1 MSCASCLCG
10 ALVHGGSVH
19 TRTRHARRASVVTTA
34 FAVLATAMASAVPA
48 FAAPSTT
55 APSANPADK
64 LTSAVE
70 KTLTTHDSA
79 DFWVKLSAKANL
91 DAAPNIAD
99 WGKRGQHVYDALT
112 STAKTSQADVIQQL
126 EANGVDH
133 ESFWISNRILVEDGT
148 LELAKALAAQS
159 EVSQITE
166 TTKFDLVEP
175 VKREKAP
182 ANAPATVEWGLDFIN
197 APEVWAQGFTGE
209 GIVVSS
215 VDTGVQFDHPA
226 LADGY
231 RGRQPDGT
239 IVNDYNAFDS
249 SGRCGA
255 GNPCDVNGHGTHTM
269 GTMMGDDG
277 AGNQIGVAPDAQWI
291 EANGCDTCS
300 DADLLESGEWITAP
314 TRTDGTDPDPAK
326 RPQVVNNSW
335 GAVAAGAIDD
345 WYQDITDAW
354 AAAGIFGAW
363 SAGNSGPGCQTTSSP
378 GANTT
383 NYSAGAVDSS
393 GRIASFS
400 SRGPGEGGGIKPN
413 ISAPGV
419 AVRSSVPG
427 DGYALFNGTSMAAP
441 HLAGAVAVL
450 WSAAPALIGDIPG
463 TWELLNQ
470 AAHNVDDTSCGGT
483 AENNNVYGE
492 GTLDLAALIDAAPIG
507 DMGTVAGTVTET
519 DGDPI
524 SGARVTV
531 DGEHDR
537 TVTTGTDGT
546 YSARVAVGDYQV
558 SASAFGYLPS
568 APTGATVTVD
578 ATTTVDID
586 LEAAPRHT
594 VSGTVTDVAT
604 GNPFVGTTVS
614 ISAPIDPV
622 TTDANGA
629 FAFADVPEGTYT
641 ISIEGGTCT
650 SAFSEEVVVDG
661 DETVTAEIARRYD
674 DFGYFCTVGSD
685 GAATGDT
692 RVNLTGDDAATTVPL
707 PFSFPYYEGDY
718 TTAYVTTNG
727 HVNFAGLSTS
737 LGNVQIPNSSVPN
750 AAIYGLWDDLFFDA
764 SSGLYSAAT
773 QVDGVDAFVL
783 EYRNV
788 AFFSNRAERTN
799 FSVTLLANGEIELGY
814 GANSGGALSAGSSAT
829 VGIENENGTIAHQ
842 FSYNTQAIN
851 AGMSIHYDSAPR
863 GTVTGT
869 VTDRNTGAPISGAT
883 VAVSSEA
890 QSKTATTGADGTYST
905 SILTG
910 DYSVE
915 VTAPNYQ
922 GATGSVTVTEDGTVR
937 FDAAL
942 AAGKVTIA
950 SDGDTHAELPMGGSH
965 TEELTITNEGTAPAS
980 VELEAG
986 GGEFEP
992 VATGALTA
1000 VKGEATVPASVAPK
1014 GKLSAGG
1021 PSMSPSSVKGGTMTP
1036 LAAPIPADEITITHS
1051 ASQAIMTGNSAS
1063 CNNGA
1068 TTRNNSYLRTFTLDD
1083 FGLNG
1088 LDVSSVSFGVEVNQG
1103 SQPLTVNLYT
1113 LEGDL
1118 RYANMTLIGSADA
1131 TVPAGNG
1138 TLVTVPVE
1146 GAVPSG
1152 STLVVEVSVPAD
1164 GYFFIGSNDAGQ
1176 TAPSYIASV
1185 DCGISEPADTSSI
1198 GFPGMHIVMNV
1209 TGSSGAPADWVSFD
1223 NPSVSLEPGESV
1235 TVEATMSAD
1244 VDQPGAYAAA
1254 IGAST
1259 NTPYRVA
1266 EVPVSM
1272 NVTAPKSW
1280 GKVAGTVTSS
1290 ATGEPLGGA
1299 IVQVTGGKGYRQTL
1313 VTEDDGTYAY
1323 WINATVN
1330 PLTLVVAV
1338 QGYAP
1343 ETAKVTL
1350 KAGKTVTA
1358 DFSLDPLR

>member
-1 MSCASCLCG
+1 M
-10 ALVHGGSVH
+10 H
-19 TRTRHARRASVVTTA
+19 TRTRHVRRASVVTAA
-34 FAVLATAMASAVPA
+34 FAVLATAMASALPA
-48 FAAPSTT
+48 SAAPSTT
-55 APSANPADK
+55 APSAKPADK

-70 KTLTTHDSA
+70 KTLSTHDSA

-99 WGKRGQHVYDALT
+99 WGKRGQYVYDALT

-126 EANGVDH
+126 EANGADY

-148 LELAKALAAQS
+148 MELAKELAAQS

-182 ANAPATVEWGLDFIN
+182 ANAPATAEWGLDFIN

-239 IVNDYNAFDS
+239 IVNDYNSFDS

-277 AGNQIGVAPDAQWI
+277 QGNQIGVAPDAQWI

-300 DADLLESGEWITAP
+300 DADLLESGQWITAP
-314 TRTDGTDPDPAK
+314 TRTDGTDADPAM

-354 AAAGIFGAW
+354 AAAGIFSAW

-383 NYSAGAVDSS
+383 NYSTGAIDSS

-427 DGYALFNGTSMAAP
+427 DGYAVYNGTSMAAP

-470 AAHNVDDTSCGGT
+470 TAHNVDDTSCGGT

-614 ISAPIDPV
+614 ISAPIGPV

-650 SAFSEEVVVDG
+650 STFSQEVVVDG

-692 RVNLTGDDAATTVPL
+692 QVNLSGDDAAATVPL

-727 HVNFAGLSTS
+727 HVNFAGLSSAYSNTA
-737 LGNVQIPNSSVPN
+737 IPNSAAPN
-750 AAIYGLWDDLFFDA
+750 AAIYPLWDDLYFDA
-764 SSGLYSAAT
+764 SSGLYTATT

-783 EYRNV
+783 EFRNV
-788 AFFSNRAERTN
+788 TFYANRAERTN
-799 FSVTLLANGEIELGY
+799 FSATLLENGEIELGY
-814 GANSGGALSAGSSAT
+814 GANSGGAAAGSSAT

-842 FSYNTQAIN
+842 FSYNTPAIN

-863 GTVTGT
+863 GTVAGT

-890 QSKTATTGADGTYST
+890 QSKTVTTGADGAYST
-905 SILTG
+905 SVLTG
-910 DYSVE
+910 GYSVKI
-915 VTAPNYQ
+915 TAPKYEA
-922 GATGSVTVTEDGTVR
+922 ATGSVMVTEDSTVR

-942 AAGKVTIA
+942 AAGMVTIA

-965 TEELTITNEGTAPAS
+965 TEDLTITNKGTAPAS
-980 VELEAG
+980 VELEARS
-986 GGEFEP
+986 GEFAP
-992 VATGALTA
+992 LATGALTA
-1000 VKGEATVPASVAPK
+1000 VKGKATVPASAAPK
-1014 GKLSAGG
+1014 GKLSAAGS
-1021 PSMSPSSVKGGTMTP
+1021 SMSRSNVKGQTMTP
-1036 LAAPIPADEITITHS
+1036 QAAPVPADEMTITHS

-1063 CNNGA
+1063 CNNGL
-1068 TTRNNSYLRTFTLDD
+1068 TTRNNSYLRTFTLAD

-1088 LDVSSVSFGVEVNQG
+1088 LDVSSVSFGVETNQG

-1113 LEGDL
+1113 LEGEL

-1152 STLVVEVSVPAD
+1152 ATLVVEVSVPAD
-1164 GYFFIGSNDAGQ
+1164 GYFFIGSNNAGQ

-1198 GFPGMHIVMNV
+1198 GFPDMHIVMNV
-1209 TGSSGAPADWVSFD
+1209 TGSTGGAPADWVSFD
-1223 NPSVSLEPGESV
+1223 RPSVTLAPGESV

-1244 VDQPGAYAAA
+1244 VDQPGAYSAA
-1254 IGAST
+1254 ISAST
-1259 NTPYRVA
+1259 NTPYSVG

-1272 NVTAPKSW
+1272 NVTAPKTW
-1280 GKVAGTVTSS
+1280 GKVTGTVTSA

-1323 WINATVN
+1323 WINSTVS

-1350 KAGKTVTA
+1350 KAGKTVTQ

>member
-1 MSCASCLCG
+1 
-10 ALVHGGSVH
+10 
-19 TRTRHARRASVVTTA
+19 
-34 FAVLATAMASAVPA
+34 MASAGPAA

-91 DAAPNIAD
+91 DAAPDIAD
-99 WGKRGQHVYDALT
+99 WGKRGQYVYDRLT

-126 EANGVDH
+126 EANGVDY

-148 LELAKALAAQS
+148 LELAKELAAQP
-159 EVSQITE
+159 EVSQIAE

-175 VKREKAP
+175 VKREKAS

-239 IVNDYNAFDS
+239 IDNNYNFFDS
-249 SGRCGA
+249 SGRCGSS

-277 AGNQIGVAPDAQWI
+277 HGNQIGVAPDAQWI

-300 DADLLESGEWITAP
+300 DADLLESGQWITAP
-314 TRTDGTDPDPAK
+314 TRTDGTAPDPTK
-326 RPQVVNNSW
+326 RPHVVNNSW
-335 GAVAAGAIDD
+335 GYTAAGTITD

-383 NYSAGAVDSS
+383 NYSAGAVDST
-393 GRIASFS
+393 GHIASFS

-419 AVRSSVPG
+419 NVRSSVPG
-427 DGYALFNGTSMAAP
+427 GGYANYNGTSMAAP

-463 TWELLNQ
+463 TWELLNRT
-470 AAHNVDDTSCGGT
+470 AHNVDDTSCGGT

-507 DMGTVAGTVTET
+507 DMGTVAGTVTEA

-546 YSARVAVGDYQV
+546 YSVRVAVGNYQV

-578 ATTTVDID
+578 ATTTVNIN

-594 VSGTVTDVAT
+594 VSGTVTDIAT

-622 TTDANGA
+622 TTDANGT
-629 FAFADVPEGTYT
+629 FAFTDVPEGTYT
-641 ISIEGGTCT
+641 ISVEGGSCT
-650 SAFSEEVVVDG
+650 SEFSEEVVVDG

-674 DFGYFCTVGSD
+674 GFGYFCTVGSD
-685 GAATGDT
+685 GLATGDT

-707 PFSFPYYEGDY
+707 PFSFPYYDGDF
-718 TTAYVTTNG
+718 TTAYVSTNG
-727 HVNFAGLSTS
+727 HVNFAGLSTAYS
-737 LGNVQIPNSSVPN
+737 NVAIPSSALPN
-750 AAIYGLWDDLFFDA
+750 AAIYPLWDDLYFDA
-764 SSGLYSAAT
+764 SAGLYTATT

-783 EYRNV
+783 EWRNV
-788 AFFSNRAERTN
+788 TTYGNRNLRTN

-814 GANSGGALSAGSSAT
+814 GANSGGAAAGSSAT

-842 FSYNTQAIN
+842 FSYNTPAIN

-863 GTVTGT
+863 GTVAGT

-890 QSKTATTGADGTYST
+890 QSKTVTTGADGKYST
-905 SILTG
+905 SVITG
-910 DYSVE
+910 GYSVKI
-915 VTAPNYQ
+915 TAPNYKD
-922 GATGSVTVTEDGTVR
+922 ATGSVMVTEDATTA

-942 AAGKVTIA
+942 AAGKVTIV
-950 SDGDTHAELPMGGSH
+950 SDGDTHANLPMGGSH
-965 TEELTITNEGTAPAS
+965 TEKLTITNEGTAPAS
-980 VELEAG
+980 VDLEAG
-986 GGEFEP
+986 GGEFQP
-992 VATGALTA
+992 LATRALTA
-1000 VKGEATVPASVAPK
+1000 VKGKATVPASVAPK

-1021 PSMSPSSVKGGTMTP
+1021 SSMSPSNVKGETVTP
-1036 LAAPIPADEITITHS
+1036 QAAQTPADEITITHS
-1051 ASQAIMTGNSAS
+1051 ASQAITAGNSAS

-1068 TTRNNSYLRTFTLDD
+1068 TTRNNSYLRTFTLAD

-1088 LDVSSVSFGVEVNQG
+1088 LDVSSVSFGVETNRG
-1103 SQPLTVNLYT
+1103 NQPLTVNLYT
-1113 LEGDL
+1113 LNGDL

-1131 TVPAGNG
+1131 TVPAGTG

-1152 STLVVEVSVPAD
+1152 GTLVVEVKVPAD
-1164 GYFFIGSNDAGQ
+1164 GFFFIGSNNAGQ

-1185 DCGISEPADTSSI
+1185 DCGISEPADTASI

-1223 NPSVSLEPGESV
+1223 NPSFTLNPGESRTV
-1235 TVEATMSAD
+1235 TATMSAD
-1244 VDQPGAYAAA
+1244 VDQPGAYSAV

-1259 NTPYRVA
+1259 NTPYNVG

-1280 GKVAGTVTSS
+1280 GKVTGTVTS
-1290 ATGEPLGGA
+1290 ANGQPLGGA
-1299 IVQVTGGKGYRQTL
+1299 IVQVNGGKGYRKTL
-1313 VTEDDGTYAY
+1313 VTESDGTYAY
-1323 WINATVN
+1323 WIDSTVS
-1330 PLTLVVAV
+1330 PLTLVVAAE
-1338 QGYAP
+1338 GHAP
-1343 ETAKVTL
+1343 ATKKVTL
-1350 KAGKTVTA
+1350 KAGQTVRA

>member
-1 MSCASCLCG
+1 
-10 ALVHGGSVH
+10 
-19 TRTRHARRASVVTTA
+19 
-34 FAVLATAMASAVPA
+34 MASAVPAA

-55 APSANPADK
+55 GPSADPADK

-79 DFWVKLSAKANL
+79 DFWVKLSVKANL
-91 DAAPNIAD
+91 DAAQDIAD
-99 WGKRGQHVYDALT
+99 WGKRGQYVYDTLT
-112 STAKTSQADVIQQL
+112 STAKTSQADVIKQL
-126 EANGVDH
+126 EANDADY

-148 LELAKALAAQS
+148 LELAKKLAAQP
-159 EVSQITE
+159 EVSQIVE
-166 TTKFDLVEP
+166 STTFDLVEP
-175 VKREKAP
+175 VKRDKAS

-215 VDTGVQFDHPA
+215 IDTGVQFDHPA

-249 SGRCGA
+249 SGRCGS
-255 GNPCDVNGHGTHTM
+255 GNPCDTNGHGTHTM

-314 TRTDGTDPDPAK
+314 TRTNGTDPDPAK
-326 RPQVVNNSW
+326 RPHVVNNSW
-335 GAVAAGAIDD
+335 GYSAAGIIDD

-363 SAGNSGPGCQTTSSP
+363 ASGNAGPGCNTTSSP
-378 GANTT
+378 GANTS
-383 NYSAGAVDSS
+383 NYSVGAFDSS
-393 GRIASFS
+393 GTIASFS
-400 SRGPGEGGGIKPN
+400 SRGAGEGGGIKPN

-419 AVRSSVPG
+419 NVRSSVPG
-427 DGYALFNGTSMAAP
+427 GGYANYNGTSMATP

-463 TWELLNQ
+463 TWELLNRT
-470 AAHNVDDTSCGGT
+470 AVNVDNTSCGGT

-492 GTLDLAALIDAAPIG
+492 GRLDLAALIDAAPIG

-524 SGARVTV
+524 SGARVTI

-546 YSARVAVGDYQV
+546 YSVRVAVGDYHV

-568 APTGATVTVD
+568 APADATVTVD

-586 LEAAPRHT
+586 LAAAPRHA

-604 GNPFVGTTVS
+604 GAPFVGTTVS
-614 ISAPIDPV
+614 ISAPIAPV

-629 FAFADVPEGTYT
+629 FVFTAVPEGTYT
-641 ISIEGGTCT
+641 ISVAGGSCT
-650 SAFSEEVVVDG
+650 SAFSQEVVVDG

-674 DFGYFCTVGSD
+674 DFGYFCTVGSN
-685 GAATGDT
+685 GIATGDT
-692 RVNLTGDDAATTVPL
+692 RLSLTGDDATGTVPL
-707 PFSFPYYEGDY
+707 PFSFPYYEGEFN
-718 TTAYVTTNG
+718 TAYVTTNG
-727 HVNFAGLSTS
+727 HVNFAGLSNS
-737 LGNVQIPNSSVPN
+737 WSNVQIPNSALPN
-750 AAIYGLWDDLFFDA
+750 AAIYPLWDDLFFDA
-764 SSGLYSAAT
+764 SSGLYTAAT

-783 EYRNV
+783 EWRDVTTYANRNL
-788 AFFSNRAERTN
+788 RTN

-814 GANSGGALSAGSSAT
+814 GANSGGAAAGSSAT
-829 VGIENENGTIAHQ
+829 VGIENTNGTIAHQ
-842 FSYNTQAIN
+842 FSYNTPVIN
-851 AGMSIHYDSAPR
+851 EGMSIRYDSAPR
-863 GTVTGT
+863 GTVAGT
-869 VTDRNTGAPISGAT
+869 VTDRNTGTPISGAT
-883 VAVSSEA
+883 VAISSEA
-890 QSKTATTGADGTYST
+890 LSKTVTTGADGTFSL
-905 SILTG
+905 SVVTG
-910 DYSVE
+910 GYSVKI
-915 VTAPNYQ
+915 TAPDYQ
-922 GATGSVTVTEDGTVR
+922 GATGSVMVTEDATVR

-942 AAGKVTIA
+942 AAGMVTIA

-965 TEELTITNEGTAPAS
+965 TEKLTITNEGTAPAS

-986 GGEFEP
+986 GGVFEP
-992 VATGALTA
+992 VGKGALTA
-1000 VKGEATVPASVAPK
+1000 VKGKATVPASVAPK

-1021 PSMSPSSVKGGTMTP
+1021 PSMSPSNVKGETVTP
-1036 LAAPIPADEITITHS
+1036 LAAPIPADEISITHS

-1063 CNNGA
+1063 CNNTS
-1068 TTRNNSYLRTFTLDD
+1068 TTRNNSYLRTFTLAD

-1088 LDVSSVSFGVEVNQG
+1088 LDVSSVSFGVELNRG
-1103 SQPLTVNLYT
+1103 NQPLTVNLYT
-1113 LEGDL
+1113 LNGDL

-1146 GAVPSG
+1146 GKVPSG
-1152 STLVVEVSVPAD
+1152 GTLVVEVKVPAD
-1164 GYFFIGSNDAGQ
+1164 GYFFIGSNNAGQ

-1185 DCGISEPADTSSI
+1185 DCGISEPADTASI

-1209 TGSSGAPADWVSFD
+1209 AGSSGAPADWVSFD
-1223 NPSVSLEPGESV
+1223 NTAFTLKPGESRTV
-1235 TVEATMSAD
+1235 TATMSAN
-1244 VDQPGAYAAA
+1244 VDQPGAYSAA

-1259 NTPYRVA
+1259 DTPYRVS

-1272 NVTAPKSW
+1272 NVTAPSSW
-1280 GKVAGTVTSS
+1280 GKVAGTVTS
-1290 ATGEPLGGA
+1290 ANGQPLGGA
-1299 IVQVTGGKGYRQTL
+1299 IVQVNGGKGYHKTL
-1313 VTEDDGTYAY
+1313 VTEKDGTYEY
-1323 WINATVN
+1323 WIDTKVS

-1338 QGYAP
+1338 EGYVPA
-1343 ETAKVTL
+1343 TAKVTL

>member
-1 MSCASCLCG
+1 M
-10 ALVHGGSVH
+10 H

>member
-148 LELAKALAAQS
+148 LELAKELAAQS

-869 VTDRNTGAPISGAT
+869 VTDRNTSAPISGAT

-905 SILTG
+905 SVLTG

-1036 LAAPIPADEITITHS
+1036 LAAPIPADEISITHS

-1152 STLVVEVSVPAD
+1152 GTLVVEVSVPAD

-1223 NPSVSLEPGESV
+1223 NPSFSLEPGESV
-1235 TVEATMSAD
+1235 TVKATMSAD

-1290 ATGEPLGGA
+1290 ATGGPLGGA
-1299 IVQVTGGKGYRQTL
+1299 IVQVTGSKGYRQTL

-1338 QGYAP
+1338 QGYVP